1 MIPLIPPLHVAKMPF
16 IWGNIVATPPGH
28 YKPIRIYSFY
38 IKNIEE
44 GVYQGLFGEGQE
56 NRPKQ
61 NRAFAFFVPPRMFSA
76 RWIHSPCLSPY
87 TKEN

>member
-1 MIPLIPPLHVAKMPF
+1 MTPLIPPLHVAKMPF

-44 GVYQGLFGEGQE
+44 GVCQGLFGEGQE
-56 NRPKQ
+56 NSAKQSRP
-61 NRAFAFFVPPRMFSA
+61 FDPPMLPRTLLE
-76 RWIHSPCLSPY
+76 RWTSSPCFPPY
-87 TKEN
+87 AKEN